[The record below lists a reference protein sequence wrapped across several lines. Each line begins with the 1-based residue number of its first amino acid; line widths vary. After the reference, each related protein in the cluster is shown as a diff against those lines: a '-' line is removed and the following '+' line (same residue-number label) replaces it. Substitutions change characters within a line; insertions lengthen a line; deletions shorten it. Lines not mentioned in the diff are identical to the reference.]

1 MQRLLLFTAHYLML
15 PSSKTLRWLLL
26 ATLPCMA
33 NQCGDDESP
42 YDCVRQYV
50 GALSLRPASPQW
62 LPTPDSLRF
71 VNSNGFRVVLDRLPS
86 IPPADSVLLPAEVS
100 KFSAYRAQNPDNG
113 YEADVTCGYYFRA
126 AQVAAQYQG
135 RSLHMHLQLNLLKNI
150 EAGPQPAV
158 YGTPLTVAAAD
169 TLPDILAL
177 TFNRQ
182 YTALLWLP
190 TRLQPRPVMQ
200 GAATYLD
207 SVQLAGRTL
216 RAVYR
221 VAVSVSSSS
230 VQPQHFF
237 FRPGEGLVGFTYT
250 NNEQW
255 VRF

>member
-1 MQRLLLFTAHYLML
+1 ML
-15 PSSKTLRWLLL
+15 TSPKTRRWLLL

-33 NQCGDDESP
+33 NQCDEDDESY

-50 GALSLRPASPQW
+50 GPLSLRPTSPQW

-71 VNSNGFRVVLDRLPS
+71 VNSSGFRVVLDRLPP
-86 IPPADSVLLPAEVS
+86 ITPTDSVLLPAEVR
-100 KFSAYRAQNPDNG
+100 KFSAYRAQKPDNS

-135 RSLHMHLQLNLLKNI
+135 RGLHMHLQLNVLKNL
-150 EAGPQPAV
+150 EAGSGLAP
-158 YGTPLTVAAAD
+158 YNLPLGVAAAD
-169 TLPDILAL
+169 TLPDVLAL
-177 TFNRQ
+177 TFNHQ
-182 YTALLWLP
+182 YKALLWLP
-190 TRLQPRPVMQ
+190 PRLQPRPTTQ

-221 VAVSVSSSS
+221 VALSPYSSG